1 MLKIENLTARYGSIE
16 ALHGISLQVDEHEM
30 VSLIGANG
38 AGKTTLLNSIS
49 GTVST
54 TGSISFQGT
63 EILQAKAAR
72 IARLGLL
79 QVPEGR
85 HVFPGLTVEENL
97 LVGTVASRGMRLRA
111 GDSSDDMEM
120 VFAIFPRL
128 KERRRQLA
136 WSMSG
141 GEQQMLAIG
150 RALMGK
156 PKLLMLDEPSMGL
169 APIVIDELFE
179 KIVEINRSGVPIL
192 LVEQN
197 ARLALKVSDRAYIL
211 ERGAI
216 TAQGPSRQMLR
227 DPKVREAYLG
237 KAVSGSE
244 G

>member
-111 GDSSDDMEM
+111 GDSSGDMEM

-150 RALMGK
+150 RALMAK
-156 PKLLMLDEPSMGL
+156 PKLLCLDEPSLGL
-169 APIVIDELFE
+169 APIIINEVFN
-179 KIVEINRSGVPIL
+179 KITRINKEFGQTIL

-197 ARLALKVSDRAYIL
+197 AYLALEVSHRAYVMKTGQIIREGQSREL
-211 ERGAI
+211 LND
-216 TAQGPSRQMLR
+216 PSIQE
-227 DPKVREAYLG
+227 DYLG
-237 KAVSGSE
+237 AK
-244 G
+244 